1 MLQLNLTCM
10 RKYILLIL
18 AVPLFH
24 VATAQNTQIID
35 DELAVY
41 KKAKELYTGGQF
53 SLAYP
58 LFKELQQSIRSTDRA
73 NQVIP
78 SQDIEY
84 YATVCGLKQNDTNAV
99 FAAQQ
104 FIDLEANNPRSQM
117 MAYHLAGYLFR
128 NQRFDEA
135 IPLFEQAGIANL
147 SNSEIADMKF
157 KLGYCYFTRKEF
169 AKAKPLFD
177 AIRQIE
183 QDPNYLDANYYYGFI
198 AYYDREYRKALES
211 FKKVENHAE
220 YGKVV
225 PFYIT
230 EIYYFT
236 GQKDK
241 ALTYGEEMLRRGSGY
256 YDLEMRQ
263 LVGHA
268 YFEKR
273 EFAKALPYLEKYVTE
288 SEKVRREDIYELSYC
303 YYQEKRW
310 AKSIEGFKQLSGK
323 EDSLSQNSMYLLG
336 DAYLKVNQK
345 ANARNA
351 FAFCAAN
358 SSNEVQREISKF
370 SYAKLSYELGYT
382 DVALN
387 EFRDFLN
394 EFPNS
399 TYTQEAR
406 ELLVD
411 VLAKTNNFREAK
423 EQIEAL
429 SNPSENT
436 KKIYPRVLYGRAVEL
451 INDRDFDGADN
462 LLNKILADK
471 YNAPVLSLAHFWKGE
486 ILYRKD
492 NLDEAILSHNKYLE
506 APIVNGEVNPN
517 NARYTLGYCY
527 LRKENYNR
535 ALGYFESVSK
545 NAAAS
550 KNATDQ
556 DAWLRTADCYYMNRE
571 YKKAQGMYENA
582 INNSWA
588 AADYA
593 VFQKAMVTGINNSN
607 EKITQLKTIERR
619 YPNSILISDANLE
632 IGTTYMA
639 DDKYREA
646 IPYLNTVMNTPGS
659 TSLKPRALLNL
670 GISHHSLSNNNE
682 AIAQYKSLISQYP
695 NAPETEDAMENL
707 EKIYIESGRAGEY
720 ADYMRGTGRP
730 LSASR
735 EDSLTYN
742 SAERLYNA
750 GDINGALTGFE
761 QYLSRFPSGYF
772 SLNALFYSSE
782 IYNTRKDFA
791 RAVKGYEAVASKGS
805 SRFAEKAAYQAA
817 RLNYFEFKNYPRAE
831 EYFTIL
837 KNISATQ
844 ENKLEA
850 MRGLL
855 RCQYYQQKYT
865 EAEANANELAALKN
879 ASIDDKV
886 LANLVLGRAAQIKG
900 NYNDAIGRYKNVVT
914 LNKAA
919 FAAEARYEIANC
931 YFQLNKLP
939 EAEKAA
945 FEVVNKSGSYEN
957 WLTRAYLL
965 LGDIY
970 WKQKDYFNAK
980 ATFQSVADNTTIAEL
995 KQEAQTKLAKV
1006 IEDEK
1011 AASKINN

>member
-1 MLQLNLTCM
+1 MNLTCM
-10 RKYILLIL
+10 RKYFLLLL
-18 AVPLFH
+18 AVPSFIS
-24 VATAQNTQIID
+24 ATAQHTQIVG

-41 KKAKELYTGGQF
+41 KKARELYTGGQF

-58 LFKELQQSIRSTDRA
+58 LFKDLQHALRSTDRA
-73 NQVIP
+73 NQVVA

-104 FIDLEANNPRSQM
+104 FIELEANNPRSQM
-117 MAYHLAGYLFR
+117 MSFHLAGYQFR
-128 NQRFDEA
+128 NQRFDDA
-135 IPLFEQAGIANL
+135 IPLYEQAGIANL
-147 SNSEIADMKF
+147 SNDEISEMKF
-157 KLGYCYFTRKEF
+157 NLGYAYFTKQDF
-169 AKAKPLFD
+169 ASAKPLFD
-177 AIRQIE
+177 AIRQIDT
-183 QDPNYLDANYYYGFI
+183 DPHYLDANYYYGFI
-198 AYYDREYRKALES
+198 AYSDREYRSALEC
-211 FKKVENHAE
+211 FKKVESHAD

-236 GQKDK
+236 GQKEK
-241 ALTYGEEMLRRGSGY
+241 ALTYGEDMLRRGGGY

-268 YFEKR
+268 YFEKK
-273 EFAKALPYLEKYVTE
+273 EFTKALPYLEKYVTE

-310 AKSIEGFKQLSGK
+310 AKAIEGFKQLSGK

-345 ANARNA
+345 ANARTA

-370 SYAKLSYELGYT
+370 NYAKLSYELGYT
-382 DVALN
+382 DVALS

-399 TYTQEAR
+399 ANGREAR

-411 VLAKTNNFREAK
+411 ALARTNNFREAK
-423 EQIEAL
+423 EQIEQL

-451 INDRDFDGADN
+451 INDQDINGADA
-462 LLNKILADK
+462 LLNKILQDK
-471 YNAPVLSLAHFWKGE
+471 YNAPVLSLTHFWKGE

-492 NLDEAILSHNKYLE
+492 NLDEAILNHNKYLE
-506 APIVNGEVNPN
+506 APVVNGEVNPAN
-517 NARYTLGYCY
+517 SKYTLGYCY

-535 ALGYFESVSK
+535 ALGYFDAVSK
-545 NAAAS
+545 NAANS
-550 KNATDQ
+550 KNVSEQ

-571 YKKAQGMYENA
+571 YKKAHGMYENA
-582 INNSWA
+582 ITNSWA
-588 AADYA
+588 SADNA
-593 VFQKAMVTGINNSN
+593 VFQKAMITGISNSN
-607 EKITQLKTIERR
+607 EKINQLKTIERR
-619 YPNSILISDANLE
+619 YPNSSLISDANLE

-639 DDKYREA
+639 DDKYRDA
-646 IPYLNTVMNTPGS
+646 VPFLNTVLNTPGS
-659 TSLKPRALLNL
+659 ASLKPRALLNL
-670 GISHHSLSNNNE
+670 GISHYNLNNNTE
-682 AIAQYKSLISQYP
+682 AITQYKALISQYP
-695 NAPETEDAMENL
+695 NAAETEDAQENL

-720 ADYMRGTGRP
+720 ADFMRSTGKP

-735 EDSLTYN
+735 EDSLTYTA
-742 SAERLYNA
+742 AERLYTA

-782 IYNTRKDFA
+782 IYDSRKDYV
-791 RAVKGYEAVASKGS
+791 RALPGYEAIAARGS
-805 SRFAEKAAYQAA
+805 SRYAEKSAFQAA
-817 RLNYFEFKNYPRAE
+817 RINYFELKNYPKAE
-831 EYFTIL
+831 QYFAIL
-837 KNISATQ
+837 KTVAVTQ

-850 MRGLL
+850 IRGLL
-855 RCQYYQQKYT
+855 RSQYYQQKYT
-865 EAEANANELAALKN
+865 EAEANAVELAALKN
-879 ASIDDKV
+879 ASTDDRV
-886 LANLVLGRAAQIKG
+886 MANLVLGRAAQIKG
-900 NYNDAIGRYKNVVT
+900 NFNEAIVKYKNVVS

-931 YFQLNKLP
+931 NFQMNKLP

-995 KQEAQTKLAKV
+995 KQEAQTKLARV
-1006 IEDEK
+1006 TEEEK
-1011 AASKINN
+1011 AASKIGN